1 MGRFTVVS
9 SDAFDELQVNAGVL
23 LTEFDIEN
31 PYVTPTNSAIL
42 ATTQGGVNPTCKA
55 TYEDYA
61 ADVDNVPNDC
71 MEFKQLTGW
80 DCGMTFTT
88 IKFNADNT
96 VFALGAAD
104 KELLANGVTK
114 VKPRRDVKLT
124 DFKDLWWVGDKANG
138 GAYAIKLKNAL
149 STEGL
154 SIQSTKNGKG
164 TMGVTV
170 KGHVSLNAQ
179 NDMPMEFYDIPA
191 ETV

>member
-9 SDAFDELQVNAGVL
+9 SDAFDELQVNAGVI
-23 LTEFDIEN
+23 LTSFDIEN
-31 PYVTPTNSAIL
+31 PYVTPANADIL

-61 ADVDNVPNDC
+61 ADVDNVPNNC
-71 MEFKQLTGW
+71 MEFKNLTQW
-80 DCGMTFTT
+80 DCAMAFTT

-96 VFALGAAD
+96 VFSLGAAD
-104 KELLANGVTK
+104 KELLKNGVTK

-124 DFKDLWWVGDKANG
+124 DYKDIWWVGDKANG

-154 SIQSTKNGKG
+154 SIQTTKNGKG
-164 TMGVTV
+164 TMGVTLT
-170 KGHVSLNAQ
+170 GHVSLNAQ